1 MARYLGP
8 KLKLSR
14 REGVDLNLKSARR
27 SFESKV
33 KDVGSKPG
41 QHGKISGARTSDY
54 GLQMREA
61 QKVKRLYGVLERQF
75 RRYFAEAERITGN
88 TGENLLA
95 LLESRLDNVVYR
107 MGFGSTRAEARQVV
121 SHGAIL
127 VNGQK
132 VNIPSY
138 KVKAGDVISVPRLSS
153 NLSSSSSSFRIFSA
167 FWAEYLSNWLIAV
180 RIASCMTSAILQ
192 VMEKDS
198 ATATEGVR
206 RRRSSRNTLPLS
218 FLEGFT
224 RQLAIFSS

>member
-14 REGVDLNLKSARR
+14 REGIDLNLKSARR

-33 KDVGSKPG
+33 KDAGSKPG

-54 GLQMREA
+54 GAQMRET
-61 QKVKRLYGVLERQF
+61 QKAKRLYGVLERQF

-127 VNGQK
+127 VNGKK

-138 KVKAGDVISVPRLSS
+138 HVKPGDVISVREK
-153 NLSSSSSSFRIFSA
+153 A
-167 FWAEYLSNWLIAV
+167 QKQA
-180 RIASCMTSAILQ
+180 RIAEALELAQQNGFPGWVSVEPKKFEGTFKNVPARDEIAYEINEALI
-192 VMEKDS
+192 VERDS
-198 ATATEGVR
+198 R
-206 RRRSSRNTLPLS
+206 
-218 FLEGFT
+218 
-224 RQLAIFSS
+224 

>member
-14 REGVDLNLKSARR
+14 REGIDLNLKSARR

-33 KDVGSKPG
+33 KDAGSKPG

-54 GLQMREA
+54 GAQMRET
-61 QKVKRLYGVLERQF
+61 QKAKRLYGVLERQF

-127 VNGQK
+127 VNGKK

-138 KVKAGDVISVPRLSS
+138 HVKPGDVISVREK
-153 NLSSSSSSFRIFSA
+153 A
-167 FWAEYLSNWLIAV
+167 QKQA
-180 RIASCMTSAILQ
+180 RIAEALELAQQNGFPGWVASN
-192 VMEKDS
+192 
-198 ATATEGVR
+198 
-206 RRRSSRNTLPLS
+206 RRSSKARSRTFLLAMKSLTKIKRSSHRRTLLPLIS
-218 FLEGFT
+218 LECTCGA
-224 RQLAIFSS
+224 RCSAL

>member
-14 REGVDLNLKSARR
+14 REGIDLNLKSARR

-33 KDVGSKPG
+33 KDAGSKPG

-54 GLQMREA
+54 GTQMREA
-61 QKVKRLYGVLERQF
+61 QKVKRIYGVLERQF

-88 TGENLLA
+88 TGENLIA

-127 VNGQK
+127 V
-132 VNIPSY
+132 
-138 KVKAGDVISVPRLSS
+138 
-153 NLSSSSSSFRIFSA
+153 
-167 FWAEYLSNWLIAV
+167 
-180 RIASCMTSAILQ
+180 
-192 VMEKDS
+192 
-198 ATATEGVR
+198 TAR
-206 RRRSSRNTLPLS
+206 R
-218 FLEGFT
+218 
-224 RQLAIFSS
+224 

>member
-14 REGVDLNLKSARR
+14 REGIDLNLKSARR

-33 KDVGSKPG
+33 KDAGSKPG

-54 GLQMREA
+54 GAQMRET
-61 QKVKRLYGVLERQF
+61 QKAKRLYGVLERQF

-127 VNGQK
+127 VNGKK

-138 KVKAGDVISVPRLSS
+138 HVKPGDVISVREK
-153 NLSSSSSSFRIFSA
+153 A
-167 FWAEYLSNWLIAV
+167 QKQA
-180 RIASCMTSAILQ
+180 RIAEALELAQQNGFPGWVSVQISLPNEKKGPTAATIEPLSKQCSLRNYSSDLTS
-192 VMEKDS
+192 S
-198 ATATEGVR
+198 TATAFSV
-206 RRRSSRNTLPLS
+206 SSM
-218 FLEGFT
+218 
-224 RQLAIFSS
+224 

>member
-14 REGVDLNLKSARR
+14 REGIDLNLKSARR

-33 KDVGSKPG
+33 KDAGSKPG

-54 GLQMREA
+54 GAQMRET
-61 QKVKRLYGVLERQF
+61 QKAKRLYGVLERQF

-127 VNGQK
+127 VNGKK

-138 KVKAGDVISVPRLSS
+138 RLRVGDVVSVAENSRKSERMKNFIESMQKLSAPKWLEL
-153 NLSSSSSSFRIFSA
+153 NANDAAAKVVALPVRDDIEQSFN
-167 FWAEYLSNWLIAV
+167 EQLIV
-180 RIASCMTSAILQ
+180 ELYS
-192 VMEKDS
+192 K
-198 ATATEGVR
+198 
-206 RRRSSRNTLPLS
+206 
-218 FLEGFT
+218 
-224 RQLAIFSS
+224 